1 MIYYGNRAGADWSIF
16 DCSQP
21 EILGVLGIWPKVEE
35 CPYPALVTQPPLPR
49 CDCETGLN
57 AMAVPGCLCLECLWL
72 VNLPQQL
79 GLLSFLS

>member
-1 MIYYGNRAGADWSIF
+1 MIYCGNRAGADWSIF

-21 EILGVLGIWPKVEE
+21 EILGVLGIWPKVG
-35 CPYPALVTQPPLPR
+35 VPLPGPGHPVPLPC

-57 AMAVPGCLCLECLWL
+57 AMAVPGCLCLKCLWL